1 MDNLKEMLERQ
12 VAEKIFTSL
21 YVKYYQDSEHQDIE
35 KLVNDAINA
44 AIIFSQKY
52 IQKQQNVDK
61 DKTIVSSWIK
71 K

>member
-52 IQKQQNVDK
+52 IQKTTKCRQGQDHCFFVD
-61 DKTIVSSWIK
+61 
-71 K
+71 

>member
-1 MDNLKEMLERQ
+1 MLERQ

-21 YVKYYQDSEHQDIE
+21 YVKYHQDSEHQDIE